1 MRSYNRPL
9 ARRHR
14 GHQRL
19 YGLYWDR
26 HFNFMLSTDGQR
38 RPVWNHRLTG
48 EQRIRW
54 MRKHCPASA
63 TESVRSGSA
72 AAAATESVRPAAT
85 TLHGS
90 EPVLQ
95 RGLDSAAS
103 AATGVHGSFAG
114 GSKRAMAEERRIGVT
129 TVQFRLHTI
138 GCTRDAFVSIQPV
151 VWNSGTVCVIDA
163 GKLRPAAS
171 YRERCMARA
180 SFWGHYG
187 HAAVQFWLH
196 GICSFWWNRGVQ
208 RWHMVCF
215 NSVQQPNRHTVHH
228 AGGVRTEQRATLAA
242 AMLGAAADDTERRMG
257 SGATRRG
264 GDSAMQ
270 PGLRVERG
278 CITDRVPPRYGKSV
292 RRCTTPGGY
301 VGPISCV
308 VRASDWAA
316 ATAVATH
323 WAGVLRDPRC
333 SAKRQM
339 DGPGR
344 DYRHATV
351 QPIVHWN
358 LYRPMCQRRVG
369 NEHV

>member
-1 MRSYNRPL
+1 MRSCDRPL
-9 ARRHR
+9 ARRHSR
-14 GHQRL
+14 HQRL
-19 YGLYWDR
+19 YGLYWGR
-26 HFNFMLSTDGQR
+26 HFNFVLSADGQR
-38 RPVWNHRLTG
+38 WPVWNHRPNS

-54 MRKHCPASA
+54 MRKHRSAPA
-63 TESVRSGSA
+63 TD
-72 AAAATESVRPAAT
+72 ESVRPAAAT
-85 TLHGS
+85 VYGS
-90 EPVLQ
+90 GPVLQ
-95 RGLDSAAS
+95 RGLEYSAAF
-103 AATGVHGSFAG
+103 AATGVHGHCAA
-114 GSKRAMAEERRIGVT
+114 GSKRPVAEERRIGVT
-129 TVQFRLHTI
+129 TVQLRLPTV
-138 GCTRDAFVSIQPV
+138 GCVRDAFVSIQHV
-151 VWNSGTVCVIDA
+151 VWISGTVCIVDA
-163 GKLRPAAS
+163 DNLWLAAS
-171 YRERCMARA
+171 YRERCVANA
-180 SFWGHYG
+180 SLRGHYG
-187 HAAVQFWLH
+187 HAAVQFWLY
-196 GICSFWWNRGVQ
+196 GVCSFWWNRGVQ

-228 AGGVRTEQRATLAA
+228 AGGLHTEQRATLAA

-301 VGPISCV
+301 VGPVSCV
-308 VRASDWAA
+308 VRASVWAA
-316 ATAVATH
+316 ATAVAAH

-339 DGPGR
+339 DSPGR

-358 LYRPMCQRRVG
+358 LYRPRCQRRVG